1 MAKVLLHFNFKGGVG
16 KTTMTVLDTYL
27 LNRMGK
33 KVLLIDMDPQS
44 NATEV
49 INETFKNKNK
59 PKTSFYDGLMK
70 FDLKNSIVKITD
82 HLDMIPSDWELSS
95 WPGKVEK
102 YNRHDRALI
111 LKNLIEPFRDNYDYI
126 LFDVPPTLS
135 TFTNNA
141 ILASDYIALVLQ
153 TQRQAYTSILKT
165 AKYMYQLRED
175 YKANY
180 EVLGVILY
188 LVKNNAKTDK
198 EISTS
203 AKDSFG
209 DAVFNNYIYQQERIK
224 VFGDE
229 GIHDQDYWDKRA
241 LDMYQQ
247 ILDEELQRIG
257 DAENEQ

>member
-33 KVLLIDMDPQS
+33 KVLLIDMDPQA
-44 NATEV
+44 NATEI
-49 INETFKNKNK
+49 INTTFKNKER

-70 FDLKNSIVKITD
+70 FDLSDSIVNITD
-82 HLDMIPSDWELSS
+82 NLDLIPSDWALSS

-111 LKNLIEPFRDNYDYI
+111 LKNLIEPFRSKYDFI

-141 ILASDYIALVLQ
+141 ILASDDITLVLQ

-175 YKANY
+175 YDAKYN
-180 EVLGVILY
+180 VLGVVLY
-188 LVKNNAKTDK
+188 LVKNNAKTDN
-198 EISTS
+198 EISNS
-203 AKDSFG
+203 AKESFG
-209 DAVFNNYIYQQERIK
+209 DAVFKNYVYQQERIK

-229 GIHDQDYWDKRA
+229 GIRDNDYWDKRA
-241 LDMYQQ
+241 LKMYQAT
-247 ILDEELQRIG
+247 LDEELDRIG
-257 DAENEQ
+257 AIDNE

>member
-16 KTTMTVLDTYL
+16 KTTMTVLDAYL

-33 KVLLIDMDPQS
+33 KVLLIDMDPQA
-44 NATEV
+44 NATEI
-49 INETFKNKNK
+49 INTTFNNQKR
-59 PKTSFYDGLMK
+59 PKTSFYDGLLK
-70 FDLKNSIVKITD
+70 LDLRNSIIPVTD
-82 HLDMIPSDWELSS
+82 NLDMIPSDWALSS

-111 LKNLIEPFRDNYDYI
+111 LKNLIEPFRDQYDYI

-175 YKANY
+175 YDAKY
-180 EVLGVILY
+180 DVLGVILY
-188 LVKNNAKTDK
+188 LVKNNAKTDN

-203 AKDSFG
+203 AKESFG
-209 DAVFNNYIYQQERIK
+209 NAVFKNYVYQQERIK

-229 GIHDQDYWDKRA
+229 GIHDKDYWDKRA
-241 LDMYQQ
+241 LKMYQQ
-247 ILDEELQRIG
+247 TLDEELQRIEES
-257 DAENEQ
+257 ENE